1 VTRPASA
8 DCLRRG
14 LFAIEVALFRQLEQ
28 WSIAP
33 DILLGHSIGELAAAH
48 VAGVWSLK
56 DACRVVAARGGDGG
70 LCGCVSLVCG
80 GADGCARC
88 RGTRD
93 VREARA
99 CLCGG
104 RDAARLGDHPG
115 LHHYTLGQRGG
126 IGLGGRKDAS
136 GEPWYVAAKRESD
149 KALIVVQDRD
159 WASLPAD
166 ARERVRSLQRAYVGL
181 WVEALRRLRPE
192 VDNRAGQAA
201 AHAVFGLLNSTP
213 HSARLREER
222 MRTLLA
228 AMAWQALYAVPVQ
241 RA

>member
-1 VTRPASA
+1 MATNTEARPS
-8 DCLRRG
+8 RREQILTQAAE
-14 LFAIEVALFRQLEQ
+14 LFATRGFHGVSVHDVGAACGISGPALYRHFA
-28 WSIAP
+28 S
-33 DILLGHSIGELAAAH
+33 
-48 VAGVWSLK
+48 K
-56 DACRVVAARGGDGG
+56 DAMLAEMLVSISERLLSEGRRRVAEAPGDRQA
-70 LCGCVSLVCG
+70 LEALVG
-80 GADGCARC
+80 WHIDFAL
-88 RGTRD
+88 
-93 VREARA
+93 E
-99 CLCGG
+99 
-104 RDAARLGDHPG
+104 H
-115 LHHYTLGQRGG
+115 
-126 IGLGGRKDAS
+126 
-136 GEPWYVAAKRESD
+136 

-241 RA
+241 PA

>member
-1 VTRPASA
+1 MATNTEARPS
-8 DCLRRG
+8 RREQILTQAAE
-14 LFAIEVALFRQLEQ
+14 LFATRGFHGVSVHDVGAACGISGPALYRHFA
-28 WSIAP
+28 S
-33 DILLGHSIGELAAAH
+33 
-48 VAGVWSLK
+48 K
-56 DACRVVAARGGDGG
+56 DAMLAEMLVSISERLLSEGRRRVAEAPGDRQA
-70 LCGCVSLVCG
+70 LEALVG
-80 GADGCARC
+80 WHIDFAL
-88 RGTRD
+88 
-93 VREARA
+93 E
-99 CLCGG
+99 
-104 RDAARLGDHPG
+104 H
-115 LHHYTLGQRGG
+115 
-126 IGLGGRKDAS
+126 
-136 GEPWYVAAKRESD
+136 

-213 HSARLREER
+213 HSARLREAR

-241 RA
+241 PA